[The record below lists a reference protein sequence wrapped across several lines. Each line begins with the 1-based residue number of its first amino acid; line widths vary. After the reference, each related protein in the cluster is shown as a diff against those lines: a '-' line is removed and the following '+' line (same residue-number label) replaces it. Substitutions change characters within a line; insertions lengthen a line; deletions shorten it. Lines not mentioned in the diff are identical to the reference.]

1 VIKKNIN
8 DKIYW
13 KNLDDGNY
21 IYSIQLDE
29 GFYSIDLLISSM
41 EMKMNTTIRNIN
53 TTINKC
59 YNNFKINIDKYSHK
73 ILFKSFYIDTFPN
86 SLDINVKNINGEN
99 YYLLVLYNTNVIL
112 NTNDTVII
120 SNSTNVTFK
129 NSENEF
135 LSIDSKYINKSHS
148 IYSSDNK
155 NYIYEIILGKI
166 SAVKTYKIDFNL
178 KGGED
183 IVIEFNN
190 KFCLLF
196 NYHDTIGEILGFKN
210 LGNFTSITD
219 YKTEIT
225 NQDEYIDYNNL
236 NTVGNKIN
244 YNNGFINLTGK
255 FNYLL
260 LFLNNI
266 EYIYNDILPACFSKI
281 LLSGS
286 PGEILFNT
294 HVIQPKNIYSN
305 SFPINT
311 LSELKIHFLYPDGS
325 KVNFRNIN
333 HSFTLNI
340 TQEIDE

>member
-1 VIKKNIN
+1 VYDYLSVICSTSSNSVSQEIGKYKVLLNNNYSEIGNNKDDIKKNIN

-148 IYSSDNK
+148 FYSSDNK

-178 KGGED
+178 KGGGH
-183 IVIEFNN
+183 F
-190 KFCLLF
+190 
-196 NYHDTIGEILGFKN
+196 HGPGR
-210 LGNFTSITD
+210 
-219 YKTEIT
+219 
-225 NQDEYIDYNNL
+225 
-236 NTVGNKIN
+236 
-244 YNNGFINLTGK
+244 TGQRQC
-255 FNYLL
+255 
-260 LFLNNI
+260 
-266 EYIYNDILPACFSKI
+266 A
-281 LLSGS
+281 GS
-286 PGEILFNT
+286 RRAGAR
-294 HVIQPKNIYSN
+294 
-305 SFPINT
+305 
-311 LSELKIHFLYPDGS
+311 PDGYAEEEIS
-325 KVNFRNIN
+325 RGHELRHPLRHHAFRADLDAR
-333 HSFTLNI
+333 HVAQLDAGAVGVGAQHDAGGVKEGGGLAGCGEEGL
-340 TQEIDE
+340 QERGAG